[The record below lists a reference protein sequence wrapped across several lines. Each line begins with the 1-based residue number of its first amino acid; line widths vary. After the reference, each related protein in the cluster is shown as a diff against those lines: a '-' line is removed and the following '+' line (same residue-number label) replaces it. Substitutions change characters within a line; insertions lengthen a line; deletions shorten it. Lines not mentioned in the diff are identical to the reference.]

1 MKLKCPFP
9 RTLTTVRELGLMI
22 IALLFCLLS
31 LHGSDD
37 FETKKKIIITPNVRN
52 MIVFTQTSICRGVIM
67 VFLAKTNRSE
77 AHGYALCSKY
87 SSSNGVYS

>member
-1 MKLKCPFP
+1 MKLTCPFP
-9 RTLTTVRELGLMI
+9 RILTTARELGLMI
-22 IALLFCLLS
+22 IALLICLLS
-31 LHGSDD
+31 LHGSGD
-37 FETKKKIIITPNVRN
+37 FETRENIKITPNVRN
-52 MIVFTQTSICRGVIM
+52 VIVITQTSICRGVIM

>member
-1 MKLKCPFP
+1 METCPFP
-9 RTLTTVRELGLMI
+9 RILRTVQELGLTI

-37 FETKKKIIITPNVRN
+37 FETREIIKIAPNVRKHV
-52 MIVFTQTSICRGVIM
+52 ITQTSICRGVIM
-67 VFLAKTNRSE
+67 VFLARTNRSE

-87 SSSNGVYS
+87 FSSNGVYS